1 MRTFTFK
8 SSKDSSSQGGNGLPL
23 GSKDSSSQGGIEANI
38 EATAAR
44 GRKEDAGQFNEIDT
58 GPEVA
63 NTALTSLPPLK
74 IGNKKERHNMRVNS
88 TNMKR

>member
-23 GSKDSSSQGGIEANI
+23 GSKDSSEGGIEANI

-44 GRKEDAGQFNEIDT
+44 GRKEDAGQFNEIIT
-58 GPEVA
+58 GPEVV